1 MSPPLILL
9 GTLQPSYWIGKLNL
23 PQLPEIYSQ
32 LKKKSKVPKG
42 KSQMTT
48 APLTLDWITSPVV
61 PHWQLSS
68 GRAHCGADQWL
79 SRRSTSR
86 YLINSWLLMGG
97 AQGCTVQLLSKTC
110 CLVTGCGVIR
120 HSNGYLLRA
129 VLMLLYYI
137 RILWVQRALIFLIDS
152 FPTSDFDFTCLFNFC
167 TSFFSLYSQTCL
179 SAVLIYMPLQ
189 QLPHDYMCRI
199 YYS

>member
-129 VLMLLYYI
+129 IYAHVALLHKDTLGPVCWNLFGILSNLGFWFHML
-137 RILWVQRALIFLIDS
+137 V
-152 FPTSDFDFTCLFNFC
+152 
-167 TSFFSLYSQTCL
+167 
-179 SAVLIYMPLQ
+179 
-189 QLPHDYMCRI
+189 
-199 YYS
+199 

>member
-1 MSPPLILL
+1 M
-9 GTLQPSYWIGKLNL
+9 N
-23 PQLPEIYSQ
+23 PQSVAPGSIHCLHKIKPQSKESV
-32 LKKKSKVPKG
+32 KKKKEKKRKTVPKG

-110 CLVTGCGVIR
+110 CLVTGCGVICQ
-120 HSNGYLLRA
+120 SKGYLLMA

-137 RILWVQRALIFLIDS
+137 RILCVQRALIFLIDS

-189 QLPHDYMCRI
+189 QLPLDCMCRI
-199 YYS
+199 YFS